1 MLSCFHLCTWRSA
14 LIVALFL
21 VARRSFI
28 KGIALTGSKAQRQPT
43 IFP

>member
-28 KGIALTGSKAQRQPT
+28 EGIALTGSKAQRQPT
-43 IFP
+43 ILP